1 MEDGCLIDKINRFL
15 ALVVKVNFYIYLVA
29 GLIIGLAIHVLGWQT
44 SPIDHLVF
52 LKNIGIP
59 IVLYSLIIRL
69 FCMIFYQEKYDEFPF
84 RKISHSRHI
93 GIPRTDDIF
102 YSVVN
107 ETNLNRIRK
116 FSGYVYAVSKP
127 LIFIN
132 YGMIIVSLLFVMNS
146 RA

>member
-1 MEDGCLIDKINRFL
+1 
-15 ALVVKVNFYIYLVA
+15 
-29 GLIIGLAIHVLGWQT
+29 
-44 SPIDHLVF
+44 
-52 LKNIGIP
+52 
-59 IVLYSLIIRL
+59 
-69 FCMIFYQEKYDEFPF
+69 MIFYQEKYDEFPF
-84 RKISHSRHI
+84 RQIDHNMHI
-93 GIPRTDDIF
+93 GIPRTDHIF

-116 FSGYVYAVSKP
+116 SSGYVYAVSKP